1 MKTEGRT
8 VSKGKLKAKM
18 LEYFREVEASGKPLI
33 VTDRGREVLE
43 VRPIGGKKMP
53 PTQEVLARY
62 RAGGGV
68 YRQNCTDEELMS
80 SGEDWEAL
88 SGENGLP

>member
-1 MKTEGRT
+1 
-8 VSKGKLKAKM
+8 
-18 LEYFREVEASGKPLI
+18 
-33 VTDRGREVLE
+33 
-43 VRPIGGKKMP
+43 MP